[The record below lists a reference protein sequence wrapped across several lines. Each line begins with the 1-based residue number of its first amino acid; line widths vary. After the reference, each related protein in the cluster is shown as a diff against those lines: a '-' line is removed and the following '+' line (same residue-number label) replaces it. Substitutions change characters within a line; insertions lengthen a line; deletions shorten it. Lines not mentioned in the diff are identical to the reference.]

1 MSMRVNEVVPFLAVK
16 DMEKSVVFYID
27 GLGFEFKNK
36 WVEDGVIRWCHL
48 LIGEAGLML
57 QQFRTQGH
65 DSRQFRGKKG
75 EGVTLCFFCDDA
87 VGFYRDVTSRGID
100 ASEPFVGN
108 MMWVTEMTDPDGY
121 ELLFESPTN
130 VVEGTKLSELAQTN
144 LA

>member
-1 MSMRVNEVVPFLAVK
+1 MFLRIQNEADKALVDWPKQCMEIAPYLDELLDLTVEFDAVIK
-16 DMEKSVVFYID
+16 DPVARKA
-27 GLGFEFKNK
+27 
-36 WVEDGVIRWCHL
+36 
-48 LIGEAGLML
+48 GEAGLML
-57 QQFRTQGH
+57 QQFR
-65 DSRQFRGKKG
+65 DKKG

-87 VGFYRDVTSRGID
+87 VGFYQDVTSRGID

>member
-1 MSMRVNEVVPFLAVK
+1 MYFELGISATVDEYACEQGGAFFAVK
-16 DMEKSVVFYID
+16 DAEKSVVFYID

-57 QQFRTQGH
+57 QQFRTHGH
-65 DSRQFRGKKG
+65 DSRLFRDKKG

-108 MMWVTEMTDPDGY
+108 MMWVTEMTDPTVMNSF
-121 ELLFESPTN
+121 LR
-130 VVEGTKLSELAQTN
+130 AQRM
-144 LA
+144 

>member
-1 MSMRVNEVVPFLAVK
+1 MFLRIQNEADKALVDWPKQCMEIAPYLDELLDLTVEFDAVIK
-16 DMEKSVVFYID
+16 DPVARKA
-27 GLGFEFKNK
+27 
-36 WVEDGVIRWCHL
+36 
-48 LIGEAGLML
+48 GEAGLML
-57 QQFRTQGH
+57 QQFR
-65 DSRQFRGKKG
+65 DKKG

>member
-1 MSMRVNEVVPFLAVK
+1 MSMRVNEVVPFFAVK

-65 DSRQFRGKKG
+65 DSRQFRDKKG

-87 VGFYRDVTSRGID
+87 VGFYEMSHHVALTRPSHLWGI
-100 ASEPFVGN
+100 
-108 MMWVTEMTDPDGY
+108 
-121 ELLFESPTN
+121 
-130 VVEGTKLSELAQTN
+130 
-144 LA
+144 

>member
-1 MSMRVNEVVPFLAVK
+1 MRVNEVVPFFAVK
-16 DMEKSVVFYID
+16 DMEKSIVFYID

-36 WVEDGVIRWCHL
+36 WVEDGVIRWC
-48 LIGEAGLML
+48 
-57 QQFRTQGH
+57 R
-65 DSRQFRGKKG
+65 
-75 EGVTLCFFCDDA
+75 FFCDDA

>member
-1 MSMRVNEVVPFLAVK
+1 MGGGRSDKMVSLADRGGRPDASAVQ
-16 DMEKSVVFYID
+16 DTRARF
-27 GLGFEFKNK
+27 
-36 WVEDGVIRWCHL
+36 
-48 LIGEAGLML
+48 AA
-57 QQFRTQGH
+57 QFR
-65 DSRQFRGKKG
+65 DKKG

>member
-1 MSMRVNEVVPFLAVK
+1 MEIAPYLDELLDLTVEFDAVIK
-16 DMEKSVVFYID
+16 DPVARKA
-27 GLGFEFKNK
+27 
-36 WVEDGVIRWCHL
+36 
-48 LIGEAGLML
+48 GEAGLML

-65 DSRQFRGKKG
+65 DSRQFRDKKG

-87 VGFYRDVTSRGID
+87 VGFYQDVTSRGID

>member
-1 MSMRVNEVVPFLAVK
+1 MSMRVNEVVPFFAVK

-65 DSRQFRGKKG
+65 DSRQFRDKKG

-87 VGFYRDVTSRGID
+87 VGFYQDVTSRGID

>member
-1 MSMRVNEVVPFLAVK
+1 MSMRVNEVVPFFAVK

-57 QQFRTQGH
+57 QQFR
-65 DSRQFRGKKG
+65 DKKG

-87 VGFYRDVTSRGID
+87 VGFYQDVTSRGID

>member
-1 MSMRVNEVVPFLAVK
+1 MFLRIQNEADKALVDWPKQCMEIAPYLDGLLDWTFEFDAVVK
-16 DMEKSVVFYID
+16 DPVARKA
-27 GLGFEFKNK
+27 
-36 WVEDGVIRWCHL
+36 
-48 LIGEAGLML
+48 GEADLML
-57 QQFRTQGH
+57 QQFRAQGH
-65 DSRQFRGKKG
+65 DSRQFRDKKG

-87 VGFYRDVTSRGID
+87 VGFYQDVTSRGID